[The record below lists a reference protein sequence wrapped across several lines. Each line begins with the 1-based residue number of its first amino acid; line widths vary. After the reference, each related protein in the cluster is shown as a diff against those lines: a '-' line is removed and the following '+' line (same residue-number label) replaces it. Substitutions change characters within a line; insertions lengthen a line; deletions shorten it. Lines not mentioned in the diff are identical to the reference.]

1 MKHATYYKR
10 NWGRDEGA
18 AKSTGVGVKATS
30 RLYNPGDVPP
40 STHSNGV
47 QGYDFMEYNIG
58 GHTVCSDENK
68 FGLKAWSIGCLS
80 LKPSIEKLNSLY
92 SNV

>member
-1 MKHATYYKR
+1 MMRAQR
-10 NWGRDEGA
+10 SLQVWRM
-18 AKSTGVGVKATS
+18 KATS

-47 QGYDFMEYNIG
+47 QGYDFTEYNKG
-58 GHTVCSDENK
+58 ELTVWSDENK

-92 SNV
+92 STSENISKTV